1 MSIGPFGSPRRRR
14 RPQYRRAGRAAVQD
28 RGSFGARNGGG
39 GPPSRAP
46 FHLNFRDFSD
56 RKASP
61 MNLPAHQLT
70 MTVLMTPDMANF
82 AGNVH
87 GGTILKFLDQ
97 VAYACASRYAGRYV
111 VTLSVDQVMF
121 REPINV
127 GELVT
132 FNASIN
138 HTGTSS
144 MEVGIKVL
152 AENIRTQ
159 ETRHANSCFFTMV
172 AVDDERKPTPVPP
185 LRPFSPEER
194 RRYAAAELRKQLR
207 QEYRSRFEAARNV
220 APPPPP
226 PRLPG
231 IDKAKGTAPAPAGKA

>member
-1 MSIGPFGSPRRRR
+1 
-14 RPQYRRAGRAAVQD
+14 
-28 RGSFGARNGGG
+28 
-39 GPPSRAP
+39 
-46 FHLNFRDFSD
+46 
-56 RKASP
+56 

-121 REPINV
+121 RQPIHV

-132 FNASIN
+132 FLAAVNY
-138 HTGTSS
+138 TGSSS
-144 MEVGIKVL
+144 MEVGIKVI

-159 ETRHANSCFFTMV
+159 EVRHANSCFFTMV
-172 AVDDERKPTPVPP
+172 AVDDDRKPVAVAP
-185 LRPFSPEER
+185 LRPFSPEEQR
-194 RRYAAAELRKQLR
+194 RHAAALVRKQLR
-207 QEYRSRFEAARNV
+207 QEFGQRFEAA
-220 APPPPP
+220 
-226 PRLPG
+226 
-231 IDKAKGTAPAPAGKA
+231 KAHVPQA